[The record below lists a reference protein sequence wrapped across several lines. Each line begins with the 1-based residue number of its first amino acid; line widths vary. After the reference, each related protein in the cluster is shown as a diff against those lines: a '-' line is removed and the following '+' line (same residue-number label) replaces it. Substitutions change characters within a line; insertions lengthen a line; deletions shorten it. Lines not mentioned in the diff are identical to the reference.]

1 MTQQLHQAM
10 RLGKSSGFILHFED
24 NEVGSFTHS
33 HWLQDAVNH
42 QPTAQTHVLLNVF
55 SLEAD
60 NRKLYIL

>member
-10 RLGKSSGFILHFED
+10 RLEKSSGFILHFED

-33 HWLQDAVNH
+33 RWQWDAVNH
-42 QPTAQTHVLLNVF
+42 QPTAQTHVLKCF